1 MVTESNTVSGE
12 LLVAAAEE
20 EKEDEVDGVGG
31 AMVLVDWMMKN
42 GNGKNYEM
50 IMMKQDKQE
59 EDEHTHLHLHH
70 EGAGMCNVTLHITN
84 G

>member
-50 IMMKQDKQE
+50 IMMKQDE
-59 EDEHTHLHLHH
+59 
-70 EGAGMCNVTLHITN
+70 
-84 G
+84 